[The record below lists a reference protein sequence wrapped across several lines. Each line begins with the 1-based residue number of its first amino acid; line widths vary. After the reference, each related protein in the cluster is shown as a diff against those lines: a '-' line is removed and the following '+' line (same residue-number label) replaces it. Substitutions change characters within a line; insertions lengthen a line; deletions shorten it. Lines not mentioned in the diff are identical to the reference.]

1 MGSFHAAVG
10 ICAASLLTAL
20 AATAQAAPT
29 YTQLGNDGTVRV
41 TTYTPTLTVTSSTL
55 ANPYGPLPP
64 VISVVPNGW
73 ALTYTLNPAFIA
85 TTTNAAGGRS
95 ESVLAKLDFTI
106 TFDAPIQLT
115 ANIVEGGTYNETGPG
130 EVSVFGGAVVTA
142 EGGAEQR
149 GSGLLGTNAV
159 FGAGIWSSSAQVTG
173 FAGQYAT
180 YRFSVDNDLLAYAP
194 TSLVAG
200 TASIKKDS
208 FTIIITNNV
217 PEPASLGVLA
227 VGAMGLLVRRRR

>member
-10 ICAASLLTAL
+10 ICAASLLTAFV
-20 AATAQAAPT
+20 ATAQAAPT

-41 TTYTPTLTVTSSTL
+41 TTYSPTLTVTNSTL

-73 ALTYTLNPAFIA
+73 ALTYTLNPAFMA

-95 ESVLAKLDFTI
+95 ENVAAKLDFEI

-115 ANIVEGGTYNETGPG
+115 ANIVEGGTYSETGPG
-130 EVSVFGGAVVTA
+130 EVSVFGGAVITA
-142 EGGAEQR
+142 GAEQR

-159 FGAGIWSSSAQVTG
+159 FGAGTWSSSAQVTG
-173 FAGQYAT
+173 FAGQYST
-180 YRFSVDNDLLAYAP
+180 YRIVVDNDLFAYAP

-200 TASIKKDS
+200 TAAIKKDS
-208 FTIIITNNV
+208 FTIIITNDV